1 MKILLVGA
9 SGTLGRA
16 IHQALSHHDVITAG
30 RASGDLRVDITDSD
44 SIARL
49 FEQTGRLDAIVS
61 AAGETHFGPLTETT
75 AADFRIGLE
84 NKLLGQINLALTGQH
99 YLNDGGSITLTS
111 GIVGAQPIRH
121 GSNTTT
127 VNRALEGFA
136 AAAALELARG
146 QRINVV
152 SPNVLQESM
161 AAYAPYFPGFEA
173 VPAARAALAYVRSVE
188 GIANG
193 QTLAVW

>member
-1 MKILLVGA
+1 MKILIVGA

-16 IHQALSHHDVITAG
+16 VRQALSRHQILTAG
-30 RASGDLRVDITDSD
+30 RNSGDLRVDITDSA
-44 SIARL
+44 SVRAL

-61 AAGETHFGPLTETT
+61 ATGDVHFAPLADMT

-84 NKLLGQINLALTGQH
+84 NKLLGQIDLALTGQH

-111 GIVGAQPIRH
+111 GIISSQPIRQ
-121 GSNTTT
+121 GANATA

-136 AAAALELARG
+136 AAAALELGRDR
-146 QRINVV
+146 RINVV
-152 SPNVLQESM
+152 SPNALQESWDG
-161 AAYAPYFPGFEA
+161 YAPYFPGFEP

-193 QTLAVW
+193 QTLTVW